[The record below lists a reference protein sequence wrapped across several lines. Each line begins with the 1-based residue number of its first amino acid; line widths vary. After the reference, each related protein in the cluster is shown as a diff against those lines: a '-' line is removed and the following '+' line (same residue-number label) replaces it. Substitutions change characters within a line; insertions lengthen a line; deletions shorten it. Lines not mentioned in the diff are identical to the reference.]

1 MKKIVIALSFL
12 LLSHCAFSQN
22 PMIDQLKNEI
32 RMIQTQKVS
41 FRQDSLLLEKWRELS
56 NYGIYFRDNNAKAW
70 VDSVAKFKSK
80 KNLVIA
86 EGSYNLQQGN
96 FLIFINNDY
105 PRAIQYFF
113 KAEKLFRNQNDDYHL
128 CLSLLGI
135 IRVAMWNSGKGE
147 ELFQSYSNLV
157 KSSREYGEE
166 AIQLAEKLKD
176 PSLICLANTY
186 VANLYMT
193 DLSQKTK
200 YKKLILEAEK
210 SLENSTDYYSKAM
223 FYITAMDF
231 FMAEMDE
238 TPFLKYGN
246 LAILN
251 AEKTKDYYVLNRASI
266 NNLLWNQNNSKKYP
280 IAEKFGIQSLA
291 YAKKYQSDELI
302 SDTEYHLFNF
312 YQKIGQYQ
320 KALEYLLLH
329 NKHEN
334 EINRGQTQKQ
344 YDELQ
349 TSYQAQKQ
357 QSKIRELEN
366 DRLRERQNFLYIL
379 GVIALLLIG
388 YAGWVNVNLAKNN
401 KLLSQKNQEIEEAL
415 VKGQNIER
423 KRVAEELHDNLSAK
437 ISGIRWRLEA
447 IEPDFKIEKQRKIYE
462 SSVNALAEVYTDV
475 RLIAHN
481 LLPAELE
488 TKGLSVALKNLSD
501 ELNAQDR
508 TIFTLKTASD
518 LERFAN
524 KIEYELYSIVL
535 ELSNNIL
542 KHSKAKNA
550 EISLEKNV
558 SFLKLIVSDDGI
570 GIAENSTK
578 KGMGMSNVASRL
590 HSLNGKMKIDNH
602 EGVRVE
608 IDVPL

>member
-1 MKKIVIALSFL
+1 MKKIVIALSFFFVNYL
-12 LLSHCAFSQN
+12 GFSQN
-22 PMIDQLKNEI
+22 PMINQLKKEI
-32 RMIQTQKVS
+32 GLIKTQKVS
-41 FRQDSLLLEKWRELS
+41 LHQDSLLLEKWRELS
-56 NYGIYFRDNNAKAW
+56 DYGIYFRDINAKAW
-70 VDSVAKFKSK
+70 VDSVGKFNLK

-86 EGSYNLQQGN
+86 EGIYNLQQGN

-105 PRAIQYFF
+105 PKAIQYFF
-113 KAEKLFRNQNDDYHL
+113 RAEKLFRNQNDDYHL

-147 ELFQSYSNLV
+147 DLFQGYSNLV

-193 DLSQKTK
+193 DLSQKAK

-210 SLENSTDYYSKAM
+210 ALENSKDYYSKAM

-280 IAEKFGIQSLA
+280 IAEKYGLQSLA

-320 KALEYLLLH
+320 EALDYLLLY

-334 EINRGQTQKQ
+334 EINRGQTQKE

-357 QSKIRELEN
+357 QSKISELEN
-366 DRLRERQNFLYIL
+366 DKLKERQNFLYIL
-379 GVIALLLIG
+379 GVIVLLLIG
-388 YAGWVNVNLAKNN
+388 YVGWVNINLSKKN
-401 KLLSQKNQEIEEAL
+401 KLLFQKNQEIEEAL

-447 IEPDFKIEKQRKIYE
+447 ISPQFAIEKEQKIFD
-462 SSVNALAEVYTDV
+462 STVNALAEVYTDV

-488 TKGLSVALKNLSD
+488 TKGLPAALKNLSV
-501 ELNAQDR
+501 ELNSQDR
-508 TIFTLKTASD
+508 TLFKFKNSD
-518 LERFAN
+518 NIERFAN
-524 KIEYELYSIVL
+524 KIEYEIYSIIL

-542 KHSKAKNA
+542 KHAKAKNA
-550 EISLEKNV
+550 MIILEKLDKT
-558 SFLKLIVSDDGI
+558 LKLIVSDDGI
-570 GIAENSTK
+570 GIDQNSAK
-578 KGMGMSNVASRL
+578 KGMGMGNLKSRVA
-590 HSLNGKMKIDNH
+590 SLNGIILIENQ
-602 EGVRVE
+602 EGLRVE
-608 IDVPL
+608 ISVPI